1 MSLLVEQ
8 RALFDRLVAR
18 GESVTDSLDHVQAI
32 GELGASELDRVVTA
46 LGSRALPQSA
56 IDALDAV
63 AAATGRVLDDG
74 DPHRAIDW
82 IGMQPRLVTTLL
94 LGAMNPTALPAD
106 AAQKSAASAHS
117 GATAPPAHLP
127 AGISFSDAPRDGR
140 AVVYAGIQADPML
153 RPIAVAVA
161 NAAPAD
167 RLVARA
173 LMNDPSPDAATAA
186 AYFAALPSKRTQSD
200 PLSVGALAIGD
211 KAALSNAQYRGAVV
225 EATTAELLRRRPMLA
240 RDGERLV
247 RRERRFSVDGTTA
260 APHPYDVSVEIGPT
274 PELWDCK
281 WGARGIDAALFAEL
295 EDARIRAAGAGI
307 RVGIGLVVFDS
318 GSVVAA
324 RLQIARGVQE
334 HTRIVTLETLGRL
347 AAA

>member
-1 MSLLVEQ
+1 MSALVEQ
-8 RALFDRLVAR
+8 RTLFDRLVAL
-18 GESVTDSLDHVQAI
+18 GESVADSLDHVQAI
-32 GELGASELDRVVTA
+32 AELGASELDRVVTA
-46 LGSRALPQSA
+46 LGSRDLPKSA
-56 IDALDAV
+56 VDALAAAAV
-63 AAATGRVLDDG
+63 AIERVLSDG

-94 LGAMNPTALPAD
+94 LGAMNPAALPTDASSKGAD
-106 AAQKSAASAHS
+106 KANH
-117 GATAPPAHLP
+117 GTTAIPAHVP

-173 LMNDPSPDAATAA
+173 LMNDPGPDAATAA
-186 AYFAALPSKRTQSD
+186 AYFAALPSKRTPTD
-200 PLSVGALAIGD
+200 PLSVGALAIGN
-211 KAALSNAQYRGAVV
+211 KAAQSNAQYRGAVV
-225 EATTAELLRRRPMLA
+225 EATTAELLRRRPTLA

-247 RRERRFSVDGTTA
+247 RRERRFSVDGATA

-307 RVGIGLVVFDS
+307 RIGIGLVVFDS
-318 GSVVAA
+318 GSVVAT
-324 RLQIARGVQE
+324 RLKIARGVQE

-347 AAA
+347 VAA